1 MALLEA
7 VVFPQNHHQRLRR
20 CCRSCGASCVL
31 CGNAICIDAAGEV
44 EEGVVIKRGVVV
56 QEDGEQGLVAAP
68 PHGGACCAWA
78 AGAAVT
84 SCWAGGPVPSTL
96 TASSARRPAHQA
108 AARRHR
114 RQSKGGGGV
123 AAKQAARAGSSGV
136 VQAESHRLNHIA
148 VERNRRR
155 QVNAFLAALRGLMPP
170 SYARRGDQAS
180 IVGGAITFIKELEH
194 HLQSLQAQR
203 RPGAAAAGGCRGSER
218 FPGFFTFPQYSTA
231 AAAGNSVDG
240 AGSSGSGPTAR
251 PGAADVEAAVSE
263 GHATVKV
270 LAPRRPGQQL
280 LRLLLGLQSRGL
292 AAHHLN
298 VTTTADWMVLYTVSL
313 RMGDGCQL
321 SSADDVAAAV
331 HDIIAVAGM
340 DAAEE
345 RAIII

>member
-1 MALLEA
+1 MALLEG
-7 VVFPQNHHQRLRR
+7 VVFPQDHQRLRP
-20 CCRSCGASCVL
+20 CCRTCGASSVL
-31 CGNAICIDAAGEV
+31 CGYGIGIGAAGEV
-44 EEGVVIKRGVVV
+44 EEGVVTRGVVV
-56 QEDGEQGLVAAP
+56 QEDGDEGLVAVAAP

-78 AGAAVT
+78 GAAVT
-84 SCWAGGPVPSTL
+84 SWAGGPAPSTL
-96 TASSARRPAHQA
+96 ATSSARRPAHQA
-108 AARRHR
+108 AARRLR
-114 RQSKGGGGV
+114 RRSKGGGV
-123 AAKQAARAGSSGV
+123 AAMAAGARSSV
-136 VQAESHRLNHIA
+136 VEAESHRLNHIA

-155 QVNAFLAALRGLMPP
+155 LVNAYLAALRGLMPP

-203 RPGAAAAGGCRGSER
+203 RPGAAAGGGHGSER

-231 AAAGNSVDG
+231 AAASSIVDD
-240 AGSSGSGPTAR
+240 AGSSGGGGASGPTAR

-270 LAPRRPGQQL
+270 FAPRRPGQQL

-298 VTTTADWMVLYTVSL
+298 VTTTADHMVLYTVSL
-313 RMGDGCQL
+313 RMGDGCEL
-321 SSADDVAAAV
+321 SSANDVAAAV
-331 HDIIAVAGM
+331 HSIAVAGM

-345 RAIII
+345 RAII